1 MNEKEFFQF
10 AKNKIF
16 LFQSGYN
23 VQGKKD
29 GPINGWWRVFL
40 IGGEPENYLTVIFN
54 VDHTLTYP
62 AKLGFLPGE
71 RKWQFDEK
79 NQQINLFDESGTTLL
94 SAYSLPADFNAGHFI
109 LNKVNDPTKRY
120 LAFTTFDIFKKK
132 QNAPT
137 FASQRVVFLC
147 DGQSVM
153 TEQEINQYTVE
164 HCCEINTITNN
175 KVSVW
180 ALLNQVWDLI
190 TQDEKLK
197 DLCVFLEGRPDLD
210 KSAFSKKLVIKT
222 TNKHQ
227 QYIAGPRSDVI
238 IVLSQLLTLHYR
250 ERLAEGAE
258 LHAPV
263 ELLSQ
268 VITN

>member
-16 LFQSGYN
+16 LYQSGFN
-23 VQGKKD
+23 IQGKKD
-29 GPINGWWRVFL
+29 GPINCWVRVFL
-40 IGGEPENYLTVIFN
+40 DGSESQNFLTVIFN
-54 VDHTLTYP
+54 ADHTLTYP
-62 AKLGFLPGE
+62 AKLGFLPPE
-71 RKWQFDEK
+71 RKWQFDEGK
-79 NQQINLFDESGTTLL
+79 QEINLFDESGANLV
-94 SAYSLPADFNAGHFI
+94 SAYSLPTSFDEGHFVLSKI
-109 LNKVNDPTKRY
+109 NAPDKRY

-132 QNAPT
+132 QNEPT

-153 TEQEINQYTVE
+153 TEQEINHYTVE
-164 HCCEINTITNN
+164 HCCEINTITNDE
-175 KVSVW
+175 VDTWDLV
-180 ALLNQVWDLI
+180 NQVWDRI

-197 DLCVFLEGRPDLD
+197 DLCVFLEGKPDLD

-227 QYIAGPRSDVI
+227 QYIAGPRSDMI

-250 ERLAEGAE
+250 ERLAESAE
-258 LHAPV
+258 LHTPV
-263 ELLSQ
+263 QLLSQ